1 MRPAVQ
7 VRKRNVHGLVLLL
20 GRGESFRNMVDKE
33 HEDVSQDQSYSNVR
47 VRTRTFHL
55 LDVLA
60 VVLVLLGPVHAC
72 VAFLVAFCRV
82 IIAALLRLV
91 VLLLFNFLLLFA
103 FSFNSCVRLIR
114 SSMGALC
121 STTSPVGTLTAPTL
135 SKSVSS
141 TSLAPILKSEGRLM
155 PVCSLCILGI
165 VGRTLRETCE
175 WVLPALYMVS
185 MPSGMMTMSDVPT
198 STPVPRSVMI
208 RSCRGER
215 VKERG
220 RMPAMNELALSIG
233 ILLISIA
240 R

>member
-91 VLLLFNFLLLFA
+91 VLLLFNFLLLFCLLLQLLRPLD
-103 FSFNSCVRLIR
+103 SKLNG
-114 SSMGALC
+114 SSLLNNVASWHFDGTNPQQVGIQHI
-121 STTSPVGTLTAPTL
+121 SSPNFE
-135 SKSVSS
+135 
-141 TSLAPILKSEGRLM
+141 I
-155 PVCSLCILGI
+155 
-165 VGRTLRETCE
+165 
-175 WVLPALYMVS
+175 
-185 MPSGMMTMSDVPT
+185 
-198 STPVPRSVMI
+198 
-208 RSCRGER
+208 
-215 VKERG
+215 
-220 RMPAMNELALSIG
+220 
-233 ILLISIA
+233 
-240 R
+240 